1 MMVNSE
7 NKNGLKGLHNIAQGF
22 GVSAQSNGNALGLW
36 ANIEIVRAVR
46 FNSEDFFI
54 RTKGVFRI
62 FRSIRAIPFRPKKL
76 FALLKEYCR
85 TAFLLHPL
93 PRATFRIVPTETLPW
108 AELYWPFRPGLM
120 YKE

>member
-7 NKNGLKGLHNIAQGF
+7 NKNGLKGLHNIAQ
-22 GVSAQSNGNALGLW
+22 GNALGLW

-62 FRSIRAIPFRPKKL
+62 FRSIKAIPFRPKKIIC
-76 FALLKEYCR
+76 FVHR
-85 TAFLLHPL
+85 THADGFLRIPFPL
-93 PRATFRIVPTETLPW
+93 GVAVRLSAH
-108 AELYWPFRPGLM
+108 AEAQG
-120 YKE
+120 